1 MAEAKKAKKKFGF
14 NIYMLLL
21 MFVLIPLIIAVV
33 TLTIV
38 LVSNSKSQI
47 KETTLNYL
55 FDVTESSGQ
64 RLDEKIAVDG
74 VDASLTAE
82 NLEAMFGKVGIE
94 GLSSSYAYIVS
105 ADGTMMYHPTASKIG
120 EPVSNDVVKGIVADL
135 KNNKKVAPAVVEYLF
150 NGAMKYAAT
159 YVGSNSEFILVI
171 SADEVE
177 VLANC
182 NSIMWTAII
191 IAAILVVFF
200 ALVAIL
206 LSRKVS
212 KPMGVVANNVELI
225 AEGSLSS
232 EKEDTT
238 ASVLETKMLVRA
250 SKKLQVELSNVILK
264 TQDVAGKLITA
275 VEEVSAL
282 AESSSSETSG
292 ISNAM
297 EDLAQGATSLAT
309 SVQDISEQVVEISTI
324 IGEIAENVETLSS
337 AAGNIQKANV
347 DATEYIN
354 KVANS
359 STKSVGSVSEIN
371 SQIIST
377 NEAIAKIDAAVN
389 VISSV
394 ASQTNL
400 LALNASIEAARA
412 GEAGRGFAVVADEI
426 NSLSVQSAD
435 GAKEIASIVSE
446 IKAQSAKSVDLAE
459 TVSNII
465 TEEQGYISDTQN
477 KFEILHNEIEKSLIA
492 IRGISDK
499 MDGLEKV
506 RSVISSNVEDLSAIS
521 EENAASNQEVSASLT
536 SIASSITSISGDSQ
550 SMNELAKELQE
561 AVSYFK

>member
-1 MAEAKKAKKKFGF
+1 
-14 NIYMLLL
+14 
-21 MFVLIPLIIAVV
+21 
-33 TLTIV
+33 
-38 LVSNSKSQI
+38 
-47 KETTLNYL
+47 
-55 FDVTESSGQ
+55 
-64 RLDEKIAVDG
+64 
-74 VDASLTAE
+74 
-82 NLEAMFGKVGIE
+82 
-94 GLSSSYAYIVS
+94 
-105 ADGTMMYHPTASKIG
+105 
-120 EPVSNDVVKGIVADL
+120 
-135 KNNKKVAPAVVEYLF
+135 
-150 NGAMKYAAT
+150 
-159 YVGSNSEFILVI
+159 
-171 SADEVE
+171 
-177 VLANC
+177 
-182 NSIMWTAII
+182 
-191 IAAILVVFF
+191 
-200 ALVAIL
+200 
-206 LSRKVS
+206 
-212 KPMGVVANNVELI
+212 
-225 AEGSLSS
+225 
-232 EKEDTT
+232 
-238 ASVLETKMLVRA
+238 
-250 SKKLQVELSNVILK
+250 
-264 TQDVAGKLITA
+264 
-275 VEEVSAL
+275 
-282 AESSSSETSG
+282 
-292 ISNAM
+292 M

-536 SIASSITSISGDSQ
+536 SIASSITSISEDSQ